1 MSKAEL
7 TAAVDAVRVTPRKDD
22 WFTREQIDEVVA
34 GLSAGDLIE
43 AMGDSDTIKG
53 TRMIGIAFD
62 AAAARLGMTNG
73 VSGVQRVR
81 VSDFKYLAEKL
92 GGAVNMDG
100 PLSEGQEP

>member
-1 MSKAEL
+1 M
-7 TAAVDAVRVTPRKDD
+7 AAKKKPQV
-22 WFTREQIDEVVA
+22 WLTREEIDQVVA

-73 VSGVQRVR
+73 VSGVQRVK
-81 VSDFKYLAEKL
+81 VSDFKYMAEQL
-92 GGAVNMDG
+92 GAAVNLDG
-100 PLSEGQEP
+100 PLSERQQDLPPSAVTTE